1 MKITAG
7 KVVPSIVA
15 ATSLIETKVGYEVA
29 EQIAD
34 VIVALE
40 GERMKIEIL
49 QKNVLGGRDRVE
61 SSDPDYDDI
70 VKEMEEINEREID
83 LKDLKPIDASL
94 LRDSSAEVFPSSLAS
109 LKISG
114 LLA

>member
-49 QKNVLGGRDRVE
+49 QKNVLGGKDRVE

-70 VKEMEEINEREID
+70 VR
-83 LKDLKPIDASL
+83 STS
-94 LRDSSAEVFPSSLAS
+94 RTSSRLTPAYSETPAQRCFRVVWHP
-109 LKISG
+109 
-114 LLA
+114 